1 MSPIFSVYCSKTL
14 LKIKRD
20 HPIIGDARGVG
31 LIQGL
36 EIVSNK
42 KTKEHFSSNIGVN
55 SMITEELKNRGMWIR
70 VPAFI
75 LPISPPLI
83 VSADEIEKITSII
96 DESLSTVEKKLG
108 VS

>member
-1 MSPIFSVYCSKTL
+1 
-14 LKIKRD
+14 
-20 HPIIGDARGVG
+20 
-31 LIQGL
+31 
-36 EIVSNK
+36 
-42 KTKEHFSSNIGVN
+42 
-55 SMITEELKNRGMWIR
+55 MWIR

>member
-1 MSPIFSVYCSKTL
+1 M
-14 LKIKRD
+14 
-20 HPIIGDARGVG
+20 G

-42 KTKEHFSSNIGVN
+42 KTKEHFPSNIGVN